1 CSKSMWPALWTEG
14 EVQKASMKAARENL
28 TLVEEQLQNKRFF
41 GGDSIGLADIAG
53 AGFLGHWLG
62 VLEELAGVRVLNDDD
77 EYPALRRWTKD
88 YLDNEAVKGCLP
100 ARDQLLSHFTAVRE
114 KCISVA
120 KSMEELDSSWRS
132 SSTAFDPR
140 SNNSCSFNVLTIN
153 TVEQCLKP
161 VWLSHWTEGEVQKGL
176 AKEAEEN
183 LLLLEEQLKGKR
195 FFGGDSMGYL
205 DIAASVFAPW
215 LSVLEEVT
223 GVSVV
228 SEDKLPALCRWIEE
242 YTSNEAVRQC
252 LPDRDQL
259 VAYYTAK
266 KDMYKAF
273 ANAKL
278 QQ

>member
-88 YLDNEAVKGCLP
+88 YLDNEAVEGVP
-100 ARDQLLSHFTAVRE
+100 AGQGPASVPLHGGQGEVHLGSKVHGAQLT
-114 KCISVA
+114 I
-120 KSMEELDSSWRS
+120 
-132 SSTAFDPR
+132 
-140 SNNSCSFNVLTIN
+140 NVLTIN

>member
-120 KSMEELDSSWRS
+120 KSM
-132 SSTAFDPR
+132 
-140 SNNSCSFNVLTIN
+140 
-153 TVEQCLKP
+153 CLKP